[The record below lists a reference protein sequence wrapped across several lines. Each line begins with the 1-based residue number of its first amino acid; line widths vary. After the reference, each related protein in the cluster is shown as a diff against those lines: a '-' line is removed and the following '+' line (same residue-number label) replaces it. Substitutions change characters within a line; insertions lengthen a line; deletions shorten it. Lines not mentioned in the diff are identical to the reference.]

1 MKKLLLLLTLA
12 FTINVNAQDDKTVT
26 LVVSGQGKT
35 KDEAQQKALR
45 SAIEQAFGTFISSKT
60 EILNDNLVKDEIIS
74 VTNGNIQ
81 KFEPVSEVQ
90 LPDGSY
96 ASTLKATVSVS
107 KLTSFCESKG
117 VEVEFKGGIFAIN
130 IKQQLLN
137 EVAETKAVWNML
149 FLMSPIAFQSVDYT
163 VDAKDPQSIEGSSEK
178 WAIPIMVTAKANKNM
193 DFVFNFMKKQLPLIA
208 LTNEEADNYQ
218 KINKKTYAVIIDEV
232 AYYFRKME
240 SKRAIDFFLCDL
252 FTVFENYIV
261 SNGLDSLNGHSIKK
275 ERNSLS
281 LQYKDYKSFRNNYT
295 YTFKSINAGNE
306 VSKFSFN
313 DLKTLNQ
320 INAIAGYKVIP
331 AYPKSNI
338 GVWKSGGVVFAEF
351 ENGGEMIMSLFN
363 YSLDD
368 SIVKKPQC
376 SMESLT
382 KKDLW
387 RGKSNTEAI
396 VKNCNNYT
404 PAHYCQLNSFNGY
417 SDWFLPSYDEL
428 LLIKHNLY
436 DLKIG
441 VYSYFNY
448 NDNPYNSCSL
458 CSSWGHDWYRF
469 DFHYLE
475 TSNGINDFGENG
487 WNLVRPVRIQ
497 K

>member
-1 MKKLLLLLTLA
+1 MKKLLLLLALTYS
-12 FTINVNAQDDKTVT
+12 ISVNAQDDKTVT
-26 LVVSGQGKT
+26 LTVSGQGKT
-35 KDEAQQKALR
+35 QDEAKQNALR

-60 EILNDNLVKDEIIS
+60 EILNDNLVKDEIVS

-81 KFEPVSEVQ
+81 KFEVLSEIQ
-90 LPDGSY
+90 IPDGGY
-96 ASTLKATVSVS
+96 AITLKAIVSIS

-117 VEVEFKGGIFAIN
+117 VEVEFKGGMFAIN

-137 EVAETKAVWNML
+137 EESETKAVWNIL
-149 FLMSPIAFQSVDYT
+149 FLMSPIAFQSIDYT
-163 VDAKDPQSIEGSSEK
+163 IDAKDPQSIEGSSEK

-193 DFVFNFMKKQLPLIA
+193 DFVFNYIKKQLPLIA

-218 KINKKTYAVIIDEV
+218 KINKKTYPVIIDGV
-232 AYYFRKME
+232 AYYFRKKE
-240 SKRAIDFFLCDL
+240 SKRAINFFLFDL
-252 FTVFENYIV
+252 YTVFENYIV
-261 SNGLDSLNGHSIKK
+261 SNGLDSQNGHKIKT
-275 ERNSLS
+275 ESNSSS
-281 LQYKDYKSFRNNYT
+281 LKFWDYDT

-320 INAIAGYKVIP
+320 INAIAGYKVTP

-338 GVWKSGGVVFAEF
+338 GVWKSGGVVFAEL
-351 ENGGEMIMSLFN
+351 ENGGEMIMNIFN

-376 SMESLT
+376 SMESST
-382 KKDLW
+382 KKDLLK
-387 RGKSNTEAI
+387 GKSNTEAI

-404 PAHYCQLNSFNGY
+404 PAHYCQLHSFNGY

-441 VYSYFNY
+441 EYSYFNY
-448 NDNPYNSCSL
+448 NENSYNSCSL
-458 CSSWGHDWYRF
+458 SSSWRHDWYRF
-469 DFHYLE
+469 NFHYGE